1 MSSSNLLNAP
11 AIEGALILTG
21 ARIFDRPGSGGSV
34 SPLTIVGGLTL
45 LQRTIMTLQR
55 GGITRCVVLGGVET
69 EAMRHQLQNDRRVQ
83 IEVRWLPLREFPP
96 HDPRTWEALS
106 GMLGPAYLVAGTQA
120 VFPASL
126 VSRVRDEG
134 RKGEPVVVVRDPSVL
149 RQAQHGRLSDIVSR
163 PSPVPL
169 SLSKGETGG
178 VVTVEEAAVLAL
190 EIDLVTVTEDMI
202 SSGGMNA
209 QDGPNPLHA
218 ALERGL
224 RQGHV
229 RVLPL
234 GLDWYQEVRSASDE
248 DVAQAEST
256 LLRSLKGGLEGF
268 VDRYFNRKCSKWL
281 TLGLLHTP
289 LTPNGV
295 TVLATL
301 VGLFAAAAFAWGS
314 YAAGMVGALL
324 FQLSAI
330 LDCCDGEVAR
340 LKFLESPFGERL
352 DVALDNVVHIGLY
365 AGMAWAASR
374 SGWEAVAWLLAGL
387 ATFGNLAAF
396 VVVQKATRIKADLAP
411 GPRHRVDTLLN
422 RLVSRDF
429 SVIILLLA
437 LLGHVEWF
445 LVMTAVGS
453 NIFWPVLAWHLRS
466 ETPS

>member
-1 MSSSNLLNAP
+1 MNSSNLLNAP

-21 ARIFDRPGSGGSV
+21 ARIFDRPGSSHPV
-34 SPLTIVGGLTL
+34 SPLTIVGGLSL

-55 GGITRCVVLGGVET
+55 GGITRCVVIGSTET
-69 EAMRHQLQNDRRVQ
+69 EALRHKVQDDRRIQ
-83 IEVRWLPLREFPP
+83 IEIRWLPIREFPP

-106 GMLGPAYLVAGTQA
+106 GMLGPAYLVAGSQA

-126 VSRVRDEG
+126 VSRVRAEG
-134 RKGEPVVVVRDPSVL
+134 RKGEPVVVVRDPEAGGPL
-149 RQAQHGRLSDIVSR
+149 RMLSDGV
-163 PSPVPL
+163 
-169 SLSKGETGG
+169 ETGTG
-178 VVTVEEAAVLAL
+178 GGPTL
-190 EIDLVTVTEDMI
+190 ETTGGFSPDVDLVAVTEGVASWEWMT
-202 SSGGMNA
+202 A
-209 QDGPNPLHA
+209 AEGPNPLHA
-218 ALERGL
+218 ALERGA
-224 RQGHV
+224 RQGQV

-234 GLDWYQEVRSASDE
+234 GADWYQEVLSASDE

-268 VDRYFNRKCSKWL
+268 VDRHFNRKCSKWL

-301 VGLFAAAAFAWGS
+301 VGLLAATAFAWGG
-314 YAAGMVGALL
+314 YAAGIVGALL

-340 LKFLESPFGERL
+340 LKFLETPFGAQL
-352 DVALDNVVHIGLY
+352 DIALDNVVHIGLY
-365 AGMAWAASR
+365 VGMAWAAFHL
-374 SGWEAVAWLLAGL
+374 GWGAVAWLLAGL

-396 VVVQKATRIKADLAP
+396 VVVQKAERMKGSLAP
-411 GPRHRVDTLLN
+411 ASGQRVETILN
-422 RLVSRDF
+422 RLASRDF
-429 SVIILLLA
+429 SIIILALA

-445 LVMTAVGS
+445 LVMAALGS

-466 ETPS
+466 ETPN